1 MSDKTIPTEE
11 PETLSGVYD
20 DLLGDMNEALRWAK
34 GEVSLRAATLTHTDT
49 PTVTLEPDVAAVF
62 GNAAA
67 VNEALRFLIEVTKGN
82 TAGLPLTA
90 VTE

>member
-1 MSDKTIPTEE
+1 MSNEPKITEA

-20 DLLGDMNEALRWAK
+20 DLLGDMSEALRWAK
-34 GEVSLRAATLTHTDT
+34 GEVSLRTTTLTHADT

-67 VNEALRFLIEVTKGN
+67 VNEALRFLIKITQDN
-82 TAGLPLTA
+82 TATSPVGTSGK
-90 VTE
+90 